1 MESKINEEKI
11 MDNKKSLNSIRLS
24 VEAYQK
30 LNEMM
35 DTISKSDVGS
45 KITLSKILSFIV
57 LEYFQK
63 SFERSVEKIIFIHRD
78 TMHLSWKQYY
88 HSVVLLLEQVKNL
101 KISLFA
107 KEIIMIFTII

>member
-24 VEAYQK
+24 MEAYQK

-63 SFERSVEKIIFIHRD
+63 SFERSMEKIIFIHRD
-78 TMHLSWKQYY
+78 KKKDAASRIEKMTEEQLS
-88 HSVVLLLEQVKNL
+88 SVIKLLEKMEKETPQVEV
-101 KISLFA
+101 SA
-107 KEIIMIFTII
+107 